1 MDLFKKPNVVLVG
14 KGHKIV
20 KGVDT
25 GRDAIV
31 VGVTHKI
38 AIKDFKKAGLRKQD
52 AIPSNIKGIET
63 DVIEVGEIRALRTTK
78 QRPAPGGVSIGHYEI
93 TAGTL
98 GMVVKKDGIRHI
110 LSNNHVLANSND
122 AYIGDSIYQP
132 GPHDG
137 GTEADTIAH
146 LVSFEP
152 IQFVGASDCP
162 IGNFVVN
169 AWNKLAGFFNRQ
181 TRLQAITEVINL
193 VDCAIASPIKDEDI
207 SDEILEIGIPTGFAE
222 VEIGTKVKK
231 SGRTTGLNEGM
242 VTILEAIVQV
252 GYGSKVAV
260 FTDQIITS
268 KLAEGG
274 DSGSV
279 VLNENNE
286 VIGLLFAGSD
296 QVTIVNDIFNVIDA
310 LELDG

>member
-1 MDLFKKPNVVLVG
+1 MNLFKKPNVVLVG

-20 KGVDT
+20 KGIDT

-31 VGVTHKI
+31 VGVSHKVPL
-38 AIKDFKKAGLRKQD
+38 AVLKKREI
-52 AIPSNIKGIET
+52 IPLNIKGVET

-78 QRPAPGGVSIGHYEI
+78 QRPAPGGVSIGHYKI

-152 IQFVGASDCP
+152 IQFIGASDCP

-169 AWNKLAGFFNRQ
+169 AWNKLAGLLRRQ
-181 TRLQAITEVINL
+181 TRLQAITEVTNL

-296 QVTIVNDIFNVIDA
+296 QVTIVNDIFSVIDA